1 MKTLFNT
8 REIKAEQYKD
18 KHRKKKE
25 KNNTNKHKT
34 VGPNKG
40 HACII

>member
-18 KHRKKKE
+18 KHRKKTKRQ
-25 KNNTNKHKT
+25 TNKHKT